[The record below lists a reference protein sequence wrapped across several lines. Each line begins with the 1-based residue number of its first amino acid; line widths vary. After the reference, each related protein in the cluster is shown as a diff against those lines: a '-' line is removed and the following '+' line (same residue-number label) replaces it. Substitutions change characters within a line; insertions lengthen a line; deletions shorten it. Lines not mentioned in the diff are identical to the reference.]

1 MRTLTTALNNALAGP
16 VQRPAYLVQ
25 LNYSPIQRWSSHET
39 VSWNGNTWTKF
50 DITVQGLQVQALTV
64 RGTLVA
70 GNADDVAGAFVLA
83 QGIQDIPITVYGY
96 DAAATASGDVVLLA
110 SAVGGTAE
118 IGLSE
123 VRVSLRHKSEFMQS
137 PRTYVNA
144 ANGFT
149 SLQGAGTVIRVNGQ
163 DIKLS
168 RRDR

>member
-1 MRTLTTALNNALAGP
+1 MRTLSTAHSNALTGP
-16 VQRPAYLVQ
+16 VQRPAYLIQ
-25 LNYSPIQRWSSHET
+25 LNYSPIQRWSSHDT
-39 VSWNGNTWTKF
+39 VSWDSQTWTKF
-50 DITVQGLQVQALTV
+50 DITVEGLQVQALSV

-70 GNADDVAGAFVLA
+70 GNADDVAGAFVIA
-83 QGIQDIPITVYGY
+83 QGIQDIPITIYGY
-96 DAAATASGDVVLLA
+96 DAAATSSGDVVLLA

-118 IGLSE
+118 VGLSE
-123 VRVSLRHKSEFMQS
+123 VRVSLRHRSEFQQS

-149 SLQGAGTVIRVNGQ
+149 VLQSPGTVIRVNGQ

>member
-1 MRTLTTALNNALAGP
+1 MRTLSTALNNALSGP

-25 LNYSPIQRWSSHET
+25 LDYSPVQRWSSHET
-39 VSWNGNTWTKF
+39 VSWGGHTWTRF
-50 DITVQGLQVQALTV
+50 DITVQGLEVQALSV

-70 GNADDVAGAFVLA
+70 GNADDVAGAFVIA

-96 DAAATASGDVVLLA
+96 DAAATSSGDVVLLA

-118 IGLSE
+118 VGLSE
-123 VRVSLRHKSEFMQS
+123 VRVSLRHRSEFQQA

-149 SLQGAGTVIRVNGQ
+149 VLQAAGTVIRVNGQ
-163 DIKLS
+163 DIKLA